1 MRAAAILGLG
11 TSPQTLKPFQKNSQT
26 LWQMGL
32 PSSSKEADAVLLFGG
47 DGTLHRHLSQLVHLQ
62 LPVLVVPSGS
72 GNDFA
77 RSLGVKNWRDS
88 LRAWR
93 QFEAGKQNLRAID
106 LGVITPASAENAD
119 GQHYY
124 FASVGGI
131 GLDGAV
137 ALRANRLPRW
147 LRAHGGYVLSLPG
160 ALYSYA
166 PVRMRVLAQE
176 SGAWREHNAGPT
188 MLAVFA
194 NAQAFGGGMKIAPQ
208 ACMDDGQLD
217 VCLITDIHKF
227 KLFCLFPTVYFGRHL
242 SLSLPEIQYFQAER
256 LRLETETP
264 LDVYAD
270 GEFVCRTPMEVSV
283 AKGALRVVA
292 PVEGPLLGPIG

>member
-11 TSPQTLKPFQKNSQT
+11 TSPQTLKPFQENSQT
-26 LWQMGL
+26 SWQMGL

-47 DGTLHRHLSQLVHLQ
+47 DGTLHRHLAQLVHLR
-62 LPVLVVPSGS
+62 LPVLIVPSGS

-77 RSLGVKNWRDS
+77 RALGLKSWRDS

-93 QFEAGKQNLRAID
+93 QFEAGRQNLRAID
-106 LGVITPASAENAD
+106 LGVITSASAETASSAPL
-119 GQHYY
+119 HY
-124 FASVGGI
+124 FASVGGV

-137 ALRANRLPRW
+137 ARRANRLPRW

-166 PVRMRVLAQE
+166 PVRMRVLAQKNGTWQE
-176 SGAWREHNAGPT
+176 RSAAPA
-188 MLAVFA
+188 MLAAFG
-194 NAQAFGGGMKIAPQ
+194 NAPAFGGGMKIAPQ
-208 ACMDDGQLD
+208 ACIDDGLLD
-217 VCLITDIHKF
+217 VCLITDIDKL

-242 SLSLPEIQYFQAER
+242 SLSLPEIQYFQAEH

-270 GEFVCRTPMEVSV
+270 GECVCRTPIEAGV
-283 AKGALRVVA
+283 ASGALRVVA
-292 PVEGPLLGPIG
+292 PIPSE